1 MMRRQEFFV
10 PISAAPP
17 VLHDRAGGRERFDGV
32 VAARRRPTEPDGE
45 MPFHS
50 ILFDRPDHG
59 VELTEPSCFA
69 DLNLDQVVET
79 MTGGFAEYV
88 LQPFFYTPL
97 HDVKAVQYR
106 HDVLHDLE
114 KEPVRAA
121 VNAFAQAMR
130 RVREHLAQVEKRR
143 YKLQKERWF
152 LDGVETYCR
161 AVNAFAA
168 ELASLDLSSR
178 GFRAFR
184 THLAG
189 YAASDTFTTLA
200 AETRALQE
208 GLAGVTYCVRIH
220 GGRVTVSKYD
230 GEADYSAAIEKTFA
244 KFQQG
249 AAKSYLV
256 KLPEWPDM
264 NHVDERVLEIVARLY
279 PELFLSLDE
288 FCARHA
294 SFIDETIRAF
304 DREVQF
310 YVAYLDLVRPLKAA
324 GLPFCYPSVSTNS
337 KEVCAD
343 DAYDLALAINLVR
356 EKTPVVRND
365 FALTDPER
373 IIVVTGPNQGGKTT
387 FARMFGELHY
397 LASLGL
403 PVPAREARLFLPDRI
418 FTHFEKEEA
427 VETLRGKLE
436 DELVRIHEILQQA
449 TSESLLIM
457 NESFS
462 STTLDDSLLLGT
474 AVMKQIIAKDLLCL
488 YVTFVDELAS
498 LGETVVSMVGSV
510 VPGNPAERTF
520 RFVRRPAEGLAYAAA
535 IAEKYGLTYA
545 ALQRRIAR

>member
-1 MMRRQEFFV
+1 
-10 PISAAPP
+10 
-17 VLHDRAGGRERFDGV
+17 
-32 VAARRRPTEPDGE
+32 

-50 ILFDRPDHG
+50 ILFDRPDPG
-59 VELTEPSCFA
+59 IELTEPSCFA
-69 DLNLDQVVET
+69 DLNLDQVVDA
-79 MTGGFAEYV
+79 MTGGLAEYA

-97 HDVKAVQYR
+97 HDVEAVEYR
-106 HDVLHDLE
+106 HDVLRDLE
-114 KEPVRAA
+114 KDAVRTA
-121 VNAFAQAMR
+121 VNTFAQAMR
-130 RVREHLAQVEKRR
+130 RVREHLAQAEKRR
-143 YKLQKERWF
+143 HTYQKERWF
-152 LDGVETYCR
+152 LDGVEAYCQ
-161 AVNAFAA
+161 AVSAFAA
-168 ELASLDLSSR
+168 ALASLDLSSR
-178 GFRAFR
+178 GFRAWRRF
-184 THLAG
+184 LAD
-189 YAASDTFTTLA
+189 YTASDAFTALVS
-200 AETRALQE
+200 ETQALRE
-208 GLAGVTYCVRIH
+208 GLAGVTYCVRIN
-220 GGRVTVSKYD
+220 GGRVTVSKYE
-230 GEADYSAAIEKTFA
+230 GEGDYSAAIEETFA

-249 AAKSYLV
+249 AVKNYLV

-264 NHVDERVLEIVARLY
+264 NHVDARVLEIVARLY
-279 PELFLSLDE
+279 PEVFLSLDD

-294 SFIDETIRAF
+294 SFTDDTIRAF

-310 YVAYLDLVRPLKAA
+310 YLAYLDLIRPLEAA
-324 GLPFCYPSVSTNS
+324 GLPFCYPSVSTRS

-343 DAYDLALAINLVR
+343 DAFDLALAMTLVR

-387 FARMFGELHY
+387 FARMFGELYY

-449 TSESLLIM
+449 TGDSILIM

-474 AVMKQIIAKDLLCL
+474 AIMEQIIAKDFLCL

-498 LGETVVSMVGSV
+498 LGETVVSMVGTV
-510 VPGNPAERTF
+510 VPDNPAQRTF
-520 RFVRRPAEGLAYAAA
+520 TFVRKPAEGLAYAAA
-535 IAEKYGLTYA
+535 IAEKYGLTYG